1 MPKKTFNNLESAR
14 QAEIRDIMLPIFAEQ
29 PVSQVKVSRIVEALG
44 MSRGIFYKYFDDLN
58 DAYQYLIM
66 CYAGEIHADIM
77 QAIADKKHDF
87 FGGIEEFL
95 VTCLNLSDNDDEMKK
110 IKLLTDNQSIFS
122 KRVNVG
128 EHGVKQWQNLL
139 VDSGIEIGDSQEAE
153 SFLYF
158 VMQLVINSLNDAMI
172 NSWDDAQLRIEF
184 EYRVKWIMNGIKK

>member
-1 MPKKTFNNLESAR
+1 
-14 QAEIRDIMLPIFAEQ
+14 
-29 PVSQVKVSRIVEALG
+29 
-44 MSRGIFYKYFDDLN
+44 
-58 DAYQYLIM
+58 
-66 CYAGEIHADIM
+66 
-77 QAIADKKHDF
+77 
-87 FGGIEEFL
+87 
-95 VTCLNLSDNDDEMKK
+95 MKK

-172 NSWDDAQLRIEF
+172 NSWSDAQLRIEF
-184 EYRVKWIMNGIKK
+184 EYRVKWIMKGIKK

>member
-58 DAYQYLIM
+58 DAYQYLVT

-77 QAIADKKHDF
+77 QTIADKKHDF

-128 EHGVKQWQNLL
+128 EHGVKQWQHLL
-139 VDSGIEIGDSQEAE
+139 VDSGVEIEDSQEAE

-158 VMQLVINSLNDAMI
+158 MMQLVINSLNDAMI
-172 NSWDDAQLRIEF
+172 NSWGDAQLRIEF
-184 EYRVKWIMNGIKK
+184 EYRIKWIMNGIKK